1 MDLEKFV
8 KENVTGRP
16 ESLFAPDIE
25 ANADTLRA
33 AIAGKSVMVIGGAG
47 SIGSSFI
54 KALLPFNPSKLVV
67 VDLNENGL
75 AELTRDL
82 RSSASLRVPE
92 VFLTYTLDFADPI
105 FEDIMRDHG
114 GFDIVA
120 NFSAHKHVRSEKD
133 KYSVEG
139 LLKNNVIKARNL
151 MELLRSYPPR
161 HFFCVSTDKASNPVN
176 IMGAS
181 KRIMEDLIMAYRP
194 YFKVTTARFANVA
207 FSNGSLPAGFFDRM
221 MKRQPLA
228 APSDV
233 RRYFVS
239 MEESG
244 QICMLACI
252 LGNNGEVFFPRLG
265 KEKLKTFS
273 SICDRFIEAMGYE
286 KYQCSS
292 DDEARRYAAEHLPG
306 PKYPVYYSASDTTG
320 EKYCEEFFVEG
331 ESTDMTR
338 FVSLGV
344 ITGTDN
350 KDAEAVNALIR
361 RLETLFADRTFTK
374 ADVVRVLEEY
384 LPNFTHEEKGRN
396 LDDKM

>member
-82 RSSASLRVPE
+82 RSSAFLRVPE

-133 KYSVEG
+133 KYSVEA

-320 EKYCEEFFVEG
+320 EKDCEEFFVEG

>member
-1 MDLEKFV
+1 MDLKKFV

-92 VFLTYTLDFADPI
+92 VFLTYTLDFADPM

-133 KYSVEG
+133 KYSVEA

-176 IMGAS
+176 SMGAS

>member
-47 SIGSSFI
+47 AIGSSFI

-133 KYSVEG
+133 KYSVEA

-320 EKYCEEFFVEG
+320 EKDCEEFFVEG

-350 KDAEAVNALIR
+350 KDAETVNALIR

>member
-133 KYSVEG
+133 KYSVEA

-207 FSNGSLPAGFFDRM
+207 FSNGSLPSGFFDRM

-292 DDEARRYAAEHLPG
+292 DDEARRYAADHLPG

-320 EKYCEEFFVEG
+320 EKDCEEFFVEG
-331 ESTDMTR
+331 ESTDMAR

-350 KDAEAVNALIR
+350 KDAETVNALIR

>member
-33 AIAGKSVMVIGGAG
+33 AIAGKSLMVIGGAG

-133 KYSVEG
+133 KYSVEA